1 MNSDEEKFSDLSG
14 KDKTIVISSI
24 TLLII
29 FAIALIFFMYV
40 GVFRLIGV
48 EYTSR
53 TALLLFF
60 LLALIL
66 DGISSFL
73 ILFFKVLLT
82 PLLKHMPKWMAFSLL
97 SLIEISLDWLVIHT
111 ADDWME
117 SVMISNR
124 AELLIV
130 LVFFTLDKVWPT
142 DNKRKSKITSISQ

>member
-1 MNSDEEKFSDLSG
+1 MNPDEEKFSDLSG

-29 FAIALIFFMYV
+29 FVFAFIFFVYI
-40 GVFRLIGV
+40 GIFRIIGV

-60 LLALIL
+60 FLIL
-66 DGISSFL
+66 ILSGISNFL
-73 ILFFKVLLT
+73 TLFFKVLLK
-82 PLLKHMPKWMAFSLL
+82 PLLTLMPKWMAFSLI
-97 SLIEISLDWLVIHT
+97 SFIEISIDWLAIHT

-117 SVMISNR
+117 SVTISNR

-130 LVFFTLDKVWPT
+130 LFCFILDKLWPN
-142 DNKRKSKITSISQ
+142 DNEKKK

>member
-1 MNSDEEKFSDLSG
+1 MNPDEEKFSDLSG
-14 KDKTIVISSI
+14 KDKAIVISSI

-29 FAIALIFFMYV
+29 IAFALIFFMYV

-48 EYTSR
+48 EYTSQI
-53 TALLLFF
+53 ALLLFF

-82 PLLKHMPKWMAFSLL
+82 PLLTHMSKWLSFLLL

-111 ADDWME
+111 ADDWIE
-117 SVMISNR
+117 SVTISNK

-130 LVFFTLDKVWPT
+130 LFFFILNKVWPT
-142 DNKRKSKITSISQ
+142 DNKKKE

>member
-1 MNSDEEKFSDLSG
+1 MNPDEEKFSDLSG

-29 FAIALIFFMYV
+29 IAFSLIFFMYV

-82 PLLKHMPKWMAFSLL
+82 PLLTHMSKWLSFLLL

-111 ADDWME
+111 ADVWIE
-117 SVMISNR
+117 SVTISNK

-130 LVFFTLDKVWPT
+130 LFFFILDKLWST
-142 DNKRKSKITSISQ
+142 DNKKKE

>member
-1 MNSDEEKFSDLSG
+1 MNPDEEKFSDLSG

-29 FAIALIFFMYV
+29 IAFALIFFMYV

-53 TALLLFF
+53 SALLLFF

-66 DGISSFL
+66 DEISSFL

-82 PLLKHMPKWMAFSLL
+82 PLLTHMSKWLSFLLL

-111 ADDWME
+111 ADDWIE
-117 SVMISNR
+117 SITISNK

-130 LVFFTLDKVWPT
+130 LFFFILDKLWST
-142 DNKRKSKITSISQ
+142 DNKRKE

>member
-1 MNSDEEKFSDLSG
+1 MNPDEEKFSDLSG
-14 KDKTIVISSI
+14 KDKAIVISSI

-29 FAIALIFFMYV
+29 IAFALIFFMYV

-53 TALLLFF
+53 IALLLFF

-82 PLLKHMPKWMAFSLL
+82 PLLTHMSKWLSFLLL

-111 ADDWME
+111 ADDWIE
-117 SVMISNR
+117 SVTISNK

-130 LVFFTLDKVWPT
+130 LFFFILNKVWPT
-142 DNKRKSKITSISQ
+142 DNKKKE

>member
-1 MNSDEEKFSDLSG
+1 MNPDEEKFSDLSG
-14 KDKTIVISSI
+14 KDKAIVISSI

-29 FAIALIFFMYV
+29 IAFALIFFMYV

-82 PLLKHMPKWMAFSLL
+82 PLLTHMSKWLSFLLL

-111 ADDWME
+111 ADDWIE
-117 SVMISNR
+117 SVTISNK

-130 LVFFTLDKVWPT
+130 LFFFILDKLWST
-142 DNKRKSKITSISQ
+142 DNKRKE

>member
-1 MNSDEEKFSDLSG
+1 MNPDEEKFSDLSG
-14 KDKTIVISSI
+14 KDKAIVISSI

-29 FAIALIFFMYV
+29 IAFALIFFMYV

-82 PLLKHMPKWMAFSLL
+82 PLLTHMSKWLSFLLL

-111 ADDWME
+111 ADDWIE
-117 SVMISNR
+117 SVTISNK

-130 LVFFTLDKVWPT
+130 LFFFILNKVWPT
-142 DNKRKSKITSISQ
+142 DNKKKE

>member
-1 MNSDEEKFSDLSG
+1 
-14 KDKTIVISSI
+14 
-24 TLLII
+24 
-29 FAIALIFFMYV
+29 MYV

-82 PLLKHMPKWMAFSLL
+82 PLLTHMSKWLSFLLL

-111 ADDWME
+111 ADDWIE
-117 SVMISNR
+117 SITISNK

-130 LVFFTLDKVWPT
+130 LFFFILDKLWST
-142 DNKRKSKITSISQ
+142 DNKKKE

>member
-1 MNSDEEKFSDLSG
+1 MNPDEEKFSDLSG

-29 FAIALIFFMYV
+29 IAFALIFFMYV

-82 PLLKHMPKWMAFSLL
+82 PLLTHMSKWLSFLLL

-111 ADDWME
+111 ADDWIE
-117 SVMISNR
+117 SVTISNK

-130 LVFFTLDKVWPT
+130 LFFFILDKVWPT
-142 DNKRKSKITSISQ
+142 DNKKKE

>member
-1 MNSDEEKFSDLSG
+1 MNPDEERFSDLSG
-14 KDKTIVISSI
+14 KDKAIVISSI

-29 FAIALIFFMYV
+29 IAFALIFFMYV

-82 PLLKHMPKWMAFSLL
+82 PLLTHM
-97 SLIEISLDWLVIHT
+97 
-111 ADDWME
+111 
-117 SVMISNR
+117 
-124 AELLIV
+124 
-130 LVFFTLDKVWPT
+130 
-142 DNKRKSKITSISQ
+142 SK

>member
-1 MNSDEEKFSDLSG
+1 MNPDEEKFSDLSG
-14 KDKTIVISSI
+14 KDKAIVISSI

-29 FAIALIFFMYV
+29 IAFALIFFMYV

-82 PLLKHMPKWMAFSLL
+82 PLLTHMSKWLSFLLL

-111 ADDWME
+111 ADDWIE
-117 SVMISNR
+117 SVTISNK

-130 LVFFTLDKVWPT
+130 LFFFILDKVWPT
-142 DNKRKSKITSISQ
+142 DNKKKE